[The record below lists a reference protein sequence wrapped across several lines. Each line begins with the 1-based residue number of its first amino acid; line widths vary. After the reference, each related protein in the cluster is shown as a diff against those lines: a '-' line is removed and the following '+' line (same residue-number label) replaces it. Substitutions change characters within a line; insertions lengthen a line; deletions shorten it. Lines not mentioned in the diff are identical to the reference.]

1 MSARANM
8 PAQLE
13 EIDGL
18 TWEPL
23 LAAPWS
29 VLVLGKSDCEHCA
42 SYTEELRT
50 FLAGDATYGD
60 VRFGKILL
68 DRGGLVSFKRAN
80 PWIAEL
86 DVLPYTVIYRQGEK
100 VAEFAGG
107 GIGRLVAR
115 LTRVRGEA
123 G

>member
-1 MSARANM
+1 MDR
-8 PAQLE
+8 LE
-13 EIDGL
+13 ALDGT
-18 TWEPL
+18 TWEGF

-29 VLVLGKSDCEHCA
+29 VLMLGKSDCDHCA
-42 SYTEELRT
+42 EYTQELHA
-50 FLAGDATYGD
+50 FLATDRTYAD

-80 PWIAEL
+80 PWIADI
-86 DVLPYTVIYRQGEK
+86 DVLPYTLIYRGGEK

-107 GIGRLVAR
+107 GISRLESR
-115 LTRVRGEA
+115 LARVRSEA

>member
-1 MSARANM
+1 M
-8 PAQLE
+8 PTQLE

-18 TWEPL
+18 SWEAL
-23 LAAPWS
+23 VATPWS
-29 VLVLGKSDCEHCA
+29 VLMLGKSDCEHCA
-42 SYTEELRT
+42 SYTEELQT

-68 DRGGLVSFKRAN
+68 DRGGLVAFKRAN

-86 DVLPYTVIYRQGEK
+86 DVLPYTLIYRQGEK

-107 GIGRLVAR
+107 GVGRLVAR
-115 LTRVRGEA
+115 LARVRGEP